1 MATYCTIF
9 QLLQAL
15 TVVGWFLSLQPKF
28 VTSQPTWSCWTQ
40 TTSPSLSHQWSVVLR
55 SGLLAA
61 HPVLPTPKFWRESL
75 RSSALQG
82 WRRGV
87 TMGNSEGRCCPTPSS
102 NPNTDVTLTGQHLL
116 SFDRGLGF
124 LNTYHW
130 TELGRIVCQSQPACQ
145 HLKVPKVQNKSLMRC
160 LALARRFCRHIHLCC
175 STHRCVFLPDMTTLE
190 REMNWFS
197 KTVITQEHQQRQN
210 PPNTHHLTFSANF

>member
-1 MATYCTIF
+1 MLNDQTATYCTIF

-40 TTSPSLSHQWSVVLR
+40 TTSPSLSNQWSVVLR
-55 SGLLAA
+55 TAGGSSCPP
-61 HPVLPTPKFWRESL
+61 HPQILEGVSEKLCPAGVKAWGYH
-75 RSSALQG
+75 G
-82 WRRGV
+82 WQCV
-87 TMGNSEGRCCPTPSS
+87 SSEGRCCPTPSS

-130 TELGRIVCQSQPACQ
+130 TELGRIVCLSALEVTKSSKQESDEV
-145 HLKVPKVQNKSLMRC
+145 LGIGPKIL
-160 LALARRFCRHIHLCC
+160 
-175 STHRCVFLPDMTTLE
+175 
-190 REMNWFS
+190 
-197 KTVITQEHQQRQN
+197 
-210 PPNTHHLTFSANF
+210 